1 MSNTVPSLIRG
12 TLIDGDTGSRA
23 VPLAARVRHVAAA
36 LAARGFAPG
45 DVLAL
50 WAPNIPPWAGVA
62 FGAMAAGGAVTGI
75 HPAATDREVAAQ
87 LDELRR
93 VVARDDPRAR
103 RARAPPAR
111 AT

>member
-12 TLIDGDTGSRA
+12 TLIDGETGHA
-23 VPLAARVRHVAAA
+23 VPLEARVRHVAAA

-87 LDELRR
+87 LEASGASVL
-93 VVARDDPRAR
+93 VTIPALA
-103 RARAPPAR
+103 ARAPCA
-111 AT
+111 ATSS